1 MPAGKARLLGWNA
14 MFLSFRDL
22 NVHVMIDG
30 PPGATPL
37 VLLHSLGTNAHV
49 WDAQAAELSRSFRV
63 IRPDLRGHG
72 LTTCTPG
79 PYSMAQF
86 ADDLA
91 GLLDALGIRQAHIG
105 GISIGGMIAQAFA
118 AAHPPRAASLILC
131 DTAMAIPPAENWILR
146 AAKVRAEGIGAIE
159 EAVIANWVTPPFI
172 AAAETAGLRAMLTR
186 TPVEGYAA
194 GCEAIAAAELS
205 TGTAGLKLPAL
216 VIVGD
221 QDRPT
226 PVAAAQALQA
236 AMTGAALITI
246 EGAAHIPTVEK
257 PAEVTAAMMDFL
269 SPAIT
274 DYYEA
279 GMVVRKQV
287 LGEEHV
293 SRASKNI
300 TDLDRDFQAFITR
313 TAWGSI
319 WTRPGLDRRT
329 RSLLTIAM
337 MASLGHEEELKLH
350 LRASKNTGAGPAD
363 IAEVLMQVAVYAGVP
378 AANSAFRHAKEIFK
392 EIYP

>member
-1 MPAGKARLLGWNA
+1 
-14 MFLSFRDL
+14 MFIRVNELDM
-22 NVHVMIDG
+22 HVLVDG
-30 PPGATPL
+30 PPGAAPL

-49 WDAQAAELSRSFRV
+49 WDPQAEVLARSFRV
-63 IRPDLRGHG
+63 IRPDMRGHG

-79 PYSMAQF
+79 PYSMAQL

-91 GLLDALGIRQAHIG
+91 GLLAAMGVGRAHIG
-105 GISIGGMIAQAFA
+105 GISIGGMVAQAFA
-118 AAHPPRAASLILC
+118 ARHPEQAVSLILC
-131 DTAMAIPPAENWILR
+131 DTAMAIPPAENWLAR
-146 AAKVRAEGIGAIE
+146 ARTVRENGIGVIKD
-159 EAVIANWVTPPFI
+159 AVLANWVTPGFI
-172 AAAETAGLRAMLTR
+172 GSAETAGLAAMLTR
-186 TPVEGYAA
+186 TPVEGYAG
-194 GCEAIAAAELS
+194 GCEAIAAADLS
-205 TGTAGLKLPAL
+205 AGTAGLQLPAR

-221 QDRPT
+221 QDKPT
-226 PVAAAQALQA
+226 PLAAAQALQRA
-236 AMTGAALITI
+236 IAGAGLCVI

-257 PAEVTAAMMDFL
+257 PDEVTAAMVQFL
-269 SPAIT
+269 QPPVS
-274 DYYEA
+274 DYYES

-287 LGEEHV
+287 LGEAHV
-293 SRASKNI
+293 ARASQNI

-313 TAWGSI
+313 TAWGGI

-350 LRASKNTGAGPAD
+350 LRASKNTGASPAD
-363 IAEVLMQVAVYAGVP
+363 IAEVLMQVAVYGGVP